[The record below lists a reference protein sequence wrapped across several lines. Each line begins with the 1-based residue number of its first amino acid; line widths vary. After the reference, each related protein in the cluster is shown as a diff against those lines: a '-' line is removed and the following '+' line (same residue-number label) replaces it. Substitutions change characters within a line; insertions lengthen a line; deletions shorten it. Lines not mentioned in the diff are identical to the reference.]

1 MSDCKAFN
9 KLFINWTGFVVKDH
23 AEKVDRYGVVSN
35 LKIAKIV
42 EKIDGPLSDV
52 EVKTFELEDEEAA
65 RQWLL

>member
-1 MSDCKAFN
+1 M
-9 KLFINWTGFVVKDH
+9 VKDH